1 MLCHVFTAG
10 NQTPTSA
17 VIAPPKKLQQEN
29 VTVKIITRRCK
40 NRRWCW
46 LKNPHSTPAVTPRP
60 CKGMGEYTNYSF
72 CLGAGPIKIQLPVIN
87 KENITE
93 EEEVPA
99 SLVSADTSQS
109 VLDKDLRSN
118 LLRAAPRMS
127 AHERAR
133 ASSKQCTHS

>member
-1 MLCHVFTAG
+1 MQQPETTLV
-10 NQTPTSA
+10 
-17 VIAPPKKLQQEN
+17 KK
-29 VTVKIITRRCK
+29 TCSR
-40 NRRWCW
+40 
-46 LKNPHSTPAVTPRP
+46 PAVTPGP

-72 CLGAGPIKIQLPVIN
+72 CLGAGPIKIQLAVIN

-118 LLRAAPRMS
+118 LLRAAPHVS

-133 ASSKQCTHS
+133 AFSKQRTQS